1 MGGRALK
8 LSILCISGFLFISH
22 TANTTRRDG
31 AGEGLTILLNSS
43 MEQDQDK

>member
-22 TANTTRRDG
+22 TATTARRDG
-31 AGEGLTILLNSS
+31 AGGRAYNFAQL
-43 MEQDQDK
+43 